1 MIFLLKKR
9 TVFIYL
15 SFLLSAFFLVSFS
28 KKFFTFWFPYDLSF
42 RKEDFVIRSQGTDK
56 ILILKGAKLD
66 KLQRLRNRI
75 VNIHFSD
82 TDSPVIQG
90 MLVDASFDKI
100 LIFSID
106 GKVLTFYYKDIA
118 RIQSDFEST
127 SKR

>member
-1 MIFLLKKR
+1 MVFLLKKR

-15 SFLLSAFFLVSFS
+15 IYFLSASFLVSFS
-28 KKFFTFWFPYDLSF
+28 KKFLTTWFPYDLSF
-42 RKEDFVIRSQGTDK
+42 KKEDFVIRSPRTDAT
-56 ILILKGAKLD
+56 LILKGGKLD
-66 KLQRLRNRI
+66 KLQKLKNRI
-75 VNIHFSD
+75 VNVHFLD

>member
-15 SFLLSAFFLVSFS
+15 LFLISALFLVGFS

-42 RKEDFVIRSQGTDK
+42 KKEDFVIRSPGKDET
-56 ILILKGAKLD
+56 LILKGGKLD
-66 KLQRLRNRI
+66 KLQKLRNRI
-75 VNIHFSD
+75 VNIHFSV

-118 RIQSDFEST
+118 KIQSDFESI

>member
-15 SFLLSAFFLVSFS
+15 LFLISAFFLVGFS

-42 RKEDFVIRSQGTDK
+42 KKEDFVIRSPGTDET
-56 ILILKGAKLD
+56 LILKGGKLD
-66 KLQRLRNRI
+66 KLQKLRNRI
-75 VNIHFSD
+75 VNIHFSV

-118 RIQSDFEST
+118 KIQSDFESI

>member
-15 SFLLSAFFLVSFS
+15 LFLISAFFLVGFS

-42 RKEDFVIRSQGTDK
+42 KKEDFVIRSPGKDET
-56 ILILKGAKLD
+56 LILKGGKLD
-66 KLQRLRNRI
+66 KLQKLRNRI
-75 VNIHFSD
+75 VNIHFSV

-90 MLVDASFDKI
+90 MLVDASLDKI

-118 RIQSDFEST
+118 KIQSDFESI

>member
-15 SFLLSAFFLVSFS
+15 LFLIGAFFLVGFS

-42 RKEDFVIRSQGTDK
+42 KKEDFVIRSGTDET
-56 ILILKGAKLD
+56 LILKGGKLD
-66 KLQRLRNRI
+66 KLQKLRNRI

-90 MLVDASFDKI
+90 MLVDASLDKI

-118 RIQSDFEST
+118 RIQSDFESI

>member
-15 SFLLSAFFLVSFS
+15 LFLISAFFLVGFS

-42 RKEDFVIRSQGTDK
+42 KKEDFVIRSPGKDET
-56 ILILKGAKLD
+56 LILKGGKLD
-66 KLQRLRNRI
+66 KLQKLRNRI
-75 VNIHFSD
+75 VNIHFSV

-118 RIQSDFEST
+118 KIQSDFESI